1 MADADLLFT
10 SVRAL
15 SARVRAKTLSPV
27 ALAEASLGRLES
39 LGPRYNAV
47 VTLMRDSA
55 LAEAR
60 AAESEIKAGH
70 WRGPLHGIPYGVKDL
85 LATKDAPTTWGA
97 EPYRNQKFDHDA
109 TVIRKL
115 REAGAVLCAK
125 LSMVELAGG
134 FGYNNAD
141 ASLTGPGLSPW
152 NTSYW
157 SGGSSSGPGAAVS
170 AGLVSFAIGSE
181 TSGSILTP
189 SAYCGV
195 SGLRPTYGLVS
206 RHGAM
211 ALSWTLDKLGPMARS
226 ADDCALVLAAI
237 AGPDPDDESCSGR
250 RFEHKEP
257 RKPAH
262 ALRVGVPKGCVEKVQ
277 PAVRDNFEA
286 SLKALGAGVEV
297 TREVEWP
304 DQPWGPAVGAIVG
317 VEGAAAFLDLLESGD
332 CARLR
337 CPADRTGGYS
347 GLLFPAVD
355 YLHAMRARK
364 PMRAAMAAL
373 YQRFDVIATPTRA
386 TVAYPVDRDFDKAWP
401 GVSGGPPVIPAGNL
415 AGLPALALPNGFG
428 EQGLPTS
435 IAFMGA
441 PFSEGTLVALGTLL
455 QSRTDWHTRRPP
467 SAA

>member
-237 AGPDPDDESCSGR
+237 AGPDPDDASCSGR
-250 RFEHKEP
+250 RFEHKEA

-297 TREVEWP
+297 TRDVEWP